1 MPTKDP
7 RPTPA
12 TGTPAPLLPLR
23 FGVIG
28 CGAISQV
35 THLPMLPKFKGV
47 ELAALCDSDGAKVR
61 TLAQRFGVPEYFTDV
76 DDLFSD
82 VELDAVIVA
91 TPNHLHEPHILSALK
106 AKCDVLSERPLALTS
121 KGVDKLIAAAGKAG
135 RKLVAS
141 TPTRFRADVQALAS
155 FLHNGELGKVHGI
168 RAGAYHQRG
177 SAEGWRTRRAEAG
190 GGALLEFGY
199 SLVDLA
205 LWLTDFPEPQRVSA
219 HWVRG
224 RGQAAVEDTIV
235 VLLTCANGMAVTF
248 NVTWQ
253 YVGEK
258 DRWAF
263 EVLAS
268 SGSARLSPLRVVK
281 DFHGRPTDLALTG
294 AATREPPL
302 LQSHRA
308 ELAHFVAML
317 RGEVAYE
324 PPVDQLNVMRII
336 EAAYKSAEEER
347 EVRL

>member
-1 MPTKDP
+1 MPPKDP
-7 RPTPA
+7 RPTPSS
-12 TGTPAPLLPLR
+12 GTAIPPLR
-23 FGVIG
+23 FAVIG

-35 THLPMLPKFKGV
+35 AHLPMLPKMRGV
-47 ELAALCDSDGAKVR
+47 SLVALCDSDGAKAR

-76 DDLFSD
+76 DDLFAD
-82 VELDAVIVA
+82 VQLDAVIVA
-91 TPNHLHEPHILSALK
+91 TPNHLHEPHILSALR
-106 AKCDVLSERPLALTS
+106 AKCDVLSERPLALS
-121 KGVDKLIAAAGKAG
+121 SRGVEKLVAAAAKAG

-155 FLHNGELGKVHGI
+155 FLHGGELGKVNGI
-168 RAGAYHQRG
+168 RAGAYHTRG
-177 SAEGWRTRRAEAG
+177 SVEGWRTRRAEAG
-190 GGALLEFGY
+190 GGAFLEFGY

-224 RGQAAVEDTIV
+224 KGVTAVEDTMV
-235 VLLTCANGMAVTF
+235 VLLTAASGLAVTF
-248 NVTWQ
+248 NVTWH

-268 SGSARLSPLRVVK
+268 GGTARLSPLRIVK
-281 DFHGRPTDLALTG
+281 DFHGRATDLALTG

-308 ELAHFVAML
+308 ELAHFVATV
-317 RGEVAYE
+317 RGEVPYE
-324 PPVDQLNVMRII
+324 PPSEQAQVMRII

>member
-1 MPTKDP
+1 MPPKDV

-12 TGTPAPLLPLR
+12 AGTPAPPLR
-23 FGVIG
+23 VAVIG

-35 THLPMLPKFKGV
+35 THLPMLPKMKGV
-47 ELAALCDSDGAKVR
+47 HLAALCDSDGAKVR
-61 TLAQRFGVPEYFTDV
+61 TLAQRFSVPEYFTDV
-76 DDLFSD
+76 DDLFAD

-91 TPNHLHEPHILSALK
+91 TPNHLHEPHILSALR
-106 AKCDVLSERPLALTS
+106 AKCDVLSERPLGLTS
-121 KGVDKLIAAAGKAG
+121 KGIEKMLAAAAKSG
-135 RKLVAS
+135 RKLMAS

-155 FLHNGELGKVHGI
+155 FLHGGELGKVMGI
-168 RAGAYHQRG
+168 RAGAYHTRG
-177 SAEGWRTRRAEAG
+177 SVEGWRTRRAEAG
-190 GGALLEFGY
+190 GGAFLEFGY

-224 RGQAAVEDTIV
+224 RGTTAVEDTMV
-235 VLLTCANGMAVTF
+235 VLLTAASGLAVTF
-248 NVTWQ
+248 NVTWN

-263 EVLAS
+263 EVLATG
-268 SGSARLSPLRVVK
+268 GSARLAPLRVVK
-281 DFHGRPTDLALTG
+281 DFHGRATDLALTG
-294 AATREPPL
+294 SVTREPPL

-308 ELAHFVAML
+308 ELAHFIATL
-317 RGEVAYE
+317 RGEVPYE
-324 PPVDQLNVMRII
+324 PPMEQLQVMRVV